1 MLHTPRCNFSF
12 IDGFQDG
19 DYQHGDGDTDDN
31 ANDNDEEDDDGDND
45 DEDGDGKEEV
55 HNVEPGLGKSCHR
68 DIDECELD
76 EHDAVHHL
84 GRDDV
89 TMMPMTTMM
98 RMMRRVMMISTSTR

>member
-31 ANDNDEEDDDGDND
+31 ANDNDEEDDEGDND

-55 HNVEPGLGKSCHR
+55 HNVEPGWGRSCHR

-84 GRDDV
+84 GHDDV
-89 TMMPMTTMM
+89 TMMMPMMTICHDM
-98 RMMRRVMMISTSTR
+98 